1 MKFAPDKP
9 AWIIDAQDTLDFRT
23 EAMGDQLDSL
33 LAEGR
38 TMEQIHLTMNER
50 LSNAA
55 VVEEATNVRP
65 PLPPH
70 SWVIIG
76 VSPCVWRSPKRHRL
90 DDMHA
95 SKMYVIISRAWC
107 RC

>member
-1 MKFAPDKP
+1 MCWLAGVSLPPHLIPLDSCITSVCDIAATPIYTGIMKFAPDKP

-33 LAEGR
+33 LAEGK
-38 TMEQIHLTMNER
+38 TMEQIHLMMNER

-65 PLPPH
+65 PLPH
-70 SWVIIG
+70 ILG
-76 VSPCVWRSPKRHRL
+76 
-90 DDMHA
+90 
-95 SKMYVIISRAWC
+95 
-107 RC
+107 